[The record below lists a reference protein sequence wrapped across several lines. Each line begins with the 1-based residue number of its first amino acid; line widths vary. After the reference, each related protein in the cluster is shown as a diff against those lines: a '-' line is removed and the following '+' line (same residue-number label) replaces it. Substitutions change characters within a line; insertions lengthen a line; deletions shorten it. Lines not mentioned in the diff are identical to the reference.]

1 MTAVLNNCSSK
12 IYVSRDP
19 AKQWE
24 GGHMSALVRVLV
36 QQVSS
41 FLAGNHPRAW
51 TLMMKELQ

>member
-1 MTAVLNNCSSK
+1 MTAVLNNCFSK

-19 AKQWE
+19 AQQRE

-41 FLAGNHPRAW
+41 FLAGNHPRA
-51 TLMMKELQ
+51 